1 MRRCAIDELEYE
13 DDKRPML
20 NHLTTIDE
28 IERAALERLPLDI
41 RQYYAGGAGTE
52 SSLRRNKL
60 AFDRLLIRPHI
71 LRDISTTDISVEI
84 FSRIFDFPVGI
95 AATAFH
101 KLADPLG
108 EIATVKA
115 AGEMNSLMICS
126 ILSNTKLEDIAS
138 NAPLGTTLWHQLY
151 VFKDRDVTKQ
161 LLRRIANA
169 GFDAVVLTVDTPVLG
184 RRPADKR
191 NAFNLPAHLSLANL
205 NGANAHMKQTE
216 IGESAFGSYVQQL
229 FDDSLTFDDLE
240 WLIRESRL
248 PIIVKGIMRAED
260 ADVAIKYGVKGII
273 VSNHGGRQLDFTP
286 ATVFLDGGVRNG
298 GDIFK
303 AIALG
308 AECVF
313 VGRPILWGLTL
324 AGTDGV
330 RHVLQI
336 LREEFLNIMQLAGC
350 RTLDEI
356 RTCKDIVVHETL
368 YSRI

>member
-1 MRRCAIDELEYE
+1 
-13 DDKRPML
+13 ML
-20 NHLTTIDE
+20 NHLTTIEE

-41 RQYYAGGAGTE
+41 RQYYAGGSGTE
-52 SSLRRNKL
+52 SSLRRNKF
-60 AFDRLLIRPHI
+60 AFDRLLIRPHV
-71 LRDISTTDISVEI
+71 LRDISTIDTSVKI
-84 FSRIFDFPVGI
+84 FSKIFDFPIGI

-108 EIATVKA
+108 EIATVK
-115 AGEMNSLMICS
+115 
-126 ILSNTKLEDIAS
+126 D
-138 NAPLGTTLWHQLY
+138 H
-151 VFKDRDVTKQ
+151 DVTKQ
-161 LLRRIANA
+161 LLQRIADA

-191 NAFNLPAHLSLANL
+191 NAFNLPAHLSLANINGANAHMKQTEIGESAFGNYVQQL
-205 NGANAHMKQTE
+205 FDDSLTFDDLEWLIRLANINGANAHMKQTE

-240 WLIRESRL
+240 WLIRESKL
-248 PIIVKGIMRAED
+248 PIIVKGVMRAED
-260 ADVAIKYGVKGII
+260 ADIAVRCGVKGII

-286 ATVFLDGGVRNG
+286 ATVFIDGGVRNG

-308 AECVF
+308 ADSVF

-324 AGTDGV
+324 AGKDGV

-336 LREEFLNIMQLAGC
+336 LRDEFLNIMQLAGC
-350 RTLDEI
+350 RTIDEI
-356 RTCKDIVVHETL
+356 RTCKDIVVHEAL